1 MEDKKLKRGQEIQ
14 LTISDLAFGGRGI
27 SKLDDLV
34 FFVKDAIPNQKVI
47 AKISKIKKK
56 YVEAYNIETLKDS
69 TDQVD
74 PACEHFDWCG
84 GCTTQQLDYQKQ
96 LQYKQKQIS
105 DILNKIGGSKDLDIN
120 PIIGC
125 EKTFFYRNKMEYTF
139 SGSPWYIEDE
149 SYDDVIIGLHVPKR
163 FDKILNINKCHINHE
178 LFNDI
183 LQISK
188 NVAVKE
194 KMVPY
199 DVRKH
204 TGFLRFLV
212 IRIGVHTDEVMVNLV
227 TAGYKP
233 KIIKPLVDAL
243 VDKLPNITS
252 IVNTINTKKSNIA
265 SGSSKLLYGKE
276 FINEKIG
283 DYTFKISANSFF
295 QTNSYQVK
303 TLYDYIIKT
312 SDFKKS
318 DVVYD
323 LYCGTGTIGI
333 YIAESVKQVYG
344 IEIVEDAIEDAK
356 INAQINS
363 INNINF
369 YCGDLKDVLG
379 SDAMDNI
386 EKPTTIIV
394 DPPRPGLHPNTVKN
408 LIKLSPE
415 KIIYVSCNPATM
427 ARDIEMLVSEKY
439 MIKDLQPIDMFPH
452 TPHVECVTTL
462 ILN

>member
-1 MEDKKLKRGQEIQ
+1 MEDKKLKRGQDIQ

-27 SKLDDLV
+27 SRLNDLV
-34 FFVKDAIPNQKVI
+34 FFVKDAIPGQIVI

-212 IRIGVHTDEVMVNLV
+212 IRMGVHTDEVMVNLV

>member
-1 MEDKKLKRGQEIQ
+1 MEDKKLKRGQDIQ

-27 SKLDDLV
+27 SRLNDLV
-34 FFVKDAIPNQKVI
+34 FFVKDAIPGQIVI

-265 SGSSKLLYGKE
+265 SGSSKLLYGKK